1 MNGLN
6 NDVFNIIQYLIT
18 ASTSDATHIE
28 ENWYIGREPHVVHT
42 GLADVTRMLF
52 NLRQTFSTFLM
63 ISTPHFQPTN
73 PTPHVLSSM
82 SCLQRRMCRLVLNVA
97 MVSMVWSSMS
107 QMSCLQ
113 CLASMSKFS
122 CLHGLIASSS
132 MSELSPMSSMS
143 RLSCLVLKVYNVWSP
158 CLHGLVVFHVSSTMS
173 QMSQRS

>member
-6 NDVFNIIQYLIT
+6 NDVFNIIQYFIT

-82 SCLQRRMCRLVLNVA
+82 SCLQRRICRLVFNVLSSMSCLQRRMCRPVLNVS
-97 MVSMVWSSMS
+97 MVSMVLSEMS
-107 QMSCLQ
+107 PMSCL
-113 CLASMSKFS
+113 
-122 CLHGLIASSS
+122 
-132 MSELSPMSSMS
+132 
-143 RLSCLVLKVYNVWSP
+143 NV
-158 CLHGLVVFHVSSTMS
+158 
-173 QMSQRS
+173 